1 MEIAIEELKK
11 LARGIAVCN
20 LLLFIGLMLAR
31 RGLLPSL
38 LGMALGNAAAVG
50 NFILTGISAEQ
61 AVRLDPEA
69 ARRKMAA
76 GYFQRMLML
85 AVVIAIGLAA
95 DPFDPF
101 GVILPLFFPKIS
113 LTVGYIFFWK
123 GGNRS

>member
-1 MEIAIEELKK
+1 MEIAIDELKK

-20 LLLFIGLMLAR
+20 LLLFIGLMLAH

-38 LGMALGNAAAVG
+38 LGMG